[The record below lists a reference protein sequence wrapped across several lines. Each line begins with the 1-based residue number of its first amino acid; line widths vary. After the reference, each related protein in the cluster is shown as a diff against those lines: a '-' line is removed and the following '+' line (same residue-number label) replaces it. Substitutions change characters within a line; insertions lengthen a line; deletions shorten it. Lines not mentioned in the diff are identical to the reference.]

1 MHRRYCNGLLGRYI
15 RGLNEQSHMEI
26 WIALGFGMLGMMV
39 IAVMAYQLVKQL
51 VDEESKRRGFSQH
64 VEMRKSLIPLKLQAY
79 ERAVLFLD
87 RISPGDLVLRV
98 HKSHMDSAKLHSQLV
113 STIKEEFGHNVSQ
126 QIYMSE
132 HAWAAVKQ
140 AKEETI
146 RLMNVARDKTGQGA
160 SGTELSR
167 HIFELSA
174 QMPHTPS
181 QAAIL
186 ILRKEFQG
194 LFP

>member
-1 MHRRYCNGLLGRYI
+1 
-15 RGLNEQSHMEI
+15 MEI

-51 VDEESKRRGFSQH
+51 VDEESKRRAVNQLA
-64 VEMRKSLIPLKLQAY
+64 ELRKSVIPLKLQAY

-98 HKSHMDSAKLHSQLV
+98 HKSHMDSGTLHRQLV
-113 STIKEEFGHNVSQ
+113 SSIKEEYGHNVSQ

-132 HAWAAVKQ
+132 HAWATVKQ

-146 RLMNVARDKTGQGA
+146 RLINMAYDRTGENGA
-160 SGTELSR
+160 GTEMSR
-167 HIFELSA
+167 HVFELISQLA
-174 QMPHTPS
+174 HTPS

-186 ILRKEFQG
+186 VLRKEFQG